1 VWLITKRA
9 RCARRAAG
17 RARRGHRCGHPRGVE
32 QVADQRGELLQLGQ
46 VAEVWIAAVAAGN
59 DLPVV
64 TQDSDYAPLES
75 IGGPHVI
82 RI

>member
-1 VWLITKRA
+1 
-9 RCARRAAG
+9 
-17 RARRGHRCGHPRGVE
+17 
-32 QVADQRGELLQLGQ
+32 
-46 VAEVWIAAVAAGN
+46 VWIAAVAAGN